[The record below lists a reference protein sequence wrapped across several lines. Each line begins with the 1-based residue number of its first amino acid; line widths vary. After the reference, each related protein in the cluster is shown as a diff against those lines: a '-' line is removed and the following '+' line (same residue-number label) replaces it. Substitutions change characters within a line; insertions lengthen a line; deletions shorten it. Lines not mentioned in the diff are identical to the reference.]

1 MKRFAAI
8 LCICVLAVADLGL
21 PDLQAQA
28 QSREIV
34 VAQDNRSVGGFFRRL
49 FRPRN
54 VAPPPSGPVFRIVP
68 RGAEPRAEPRRQ
80 STRRSRPSRSTS
92 PAPTPREIATV
103 EKSEDAKRVLVVGDF
118 MARSLAKGLSSAYR
132 ENPDALVIES
142 TSGSSG
148 LVRSDYY
155 DWPAKLPEIV
165 EEQKPDAILVMIGAN
180 DRQAIQTDSGS
191 QSVGTDGWRAAY
203 AARVAALAESIK
215 ATGKPA
221 LWVGLTPV
229 QSSGMSRDYSAFNG
243 IVREQLEAKG
253 MSFIEVWNGFADE
266 EGKYVS
272 VGPDVRGQSVQ
283 LRASDGLNFTQAG
296 QRKLAY
302 FVEQE
307 LQDIF
312 GGTAPQ
318 VASADPSAAVEPG
331 EAGPQIGPMVPLDA
345 LAVIGG
351 DALATGAPA
360 SGANSADADVAST
373 IANRIAGEETAP
385 PGRADSYRWP
395 PPEPQRPPARNPAP
409 QPAAAAAAASR

>member
-1 MKRFAAI
+1 MKRVGSI
-8 LCICVLAVADLGL
+8 ICICVLVAAEFGL
-21 PDLQAQA
+21 SELHAQT
-28 QSREIV
+28 SGPEIV

-54 VAPPPSGPVFRIVP
+54 AAPPPSGPVFRVVP
-68 RGAEPRAEPRRQ
+68 RAEPRAEPRRQ
-80 STRRSRPSRSTS
+80 STRRSRPSRPAS

-118 MARSLAKGLSSAYR
+118 MARSLAKGLSVAYR

-165 EEQKPDAILVMIGAN
+165 EEQKPDAILVLIGAN

-203 AARVAALAESIK
+203 AARAAALADAIK
-215 ATGKPA
+215 STGKPA

-229 QSSGMSRDYSAFNG
+229 QSSSMSRDYSAFNG

-253 MSFIEVWNGFADE
+253 ISFIEVWNGFADE

-312 GGTAPQ
+312 GGAAPQ
-318 VASADPSAAVEPG
+318 VASADPAANVEPG
-331 EAGPQIGPMVPLDA
+331 ETGPQIGPMVPLDA
-345 LAVIGG
+345 LAVTGG
-351 DALATGAPA
+351 DALATGAP
-360 SGANSADADVAST
+360 SGGENGVDLAST
-373 IANRIAGEETAP
+373 IANRIAGEEAAP

-395 PPEPQRPPARNPAP
+395 PEPQRPPVQQNPTP
-409 QPAAAAAAASR
+409 QPAAAAAAAASR